1 MRLHRRPRRWLSGCL
16 TVMLLLTQWLTSAYA
31 CPAVTGALPGA
42 AAAAVAV
49 SMPGCDGHMSGAMD
63 PEQPQLCQM
72 HCSQGAQTVQS
83 APGADLPPA
92 PAVLLAI
99 LDWTQAAL
107 APLHSADRPAPLATG
122 APPPGS
128 PPLYLRLLVL
138 RN

>member
-1 MRLHRRPRRWLSGCL
+1 
-16 TVMLLLTQWLTSAYA
+16 MLLLAQWLTAAYA
-31 CPAVTGALPGA
+31 CPAVAGSGA
-42 AAAAVAV
+42 AAAV
-49 SMPGCDGHMSGAMD
+49 SMPGCDGHMSGARD
-63 PEQPQLCQM
+63 PEQPLLCQM

-83 APGADLPPA
+83 VPGADLPPA

-99 LDWTQAAL
+99 LDWTQAARP
-107 APLHSADRPAPLATG
+107 ALHSADSPAPLATG

>member
-1 MRLHRRPRRWLSGCL
+1 MRLHRRSRRWLSGWL

-31 CPAVTGALPGA
+31 CPMQAGASSG
-42 AAAAVAV
+42 AAVAA
-49 SMPGCDGHMSGAMD
+49 SMPGCDGHMPGARD

-92 PAVLLAI
+92 PAMLLAL

-107 APLHSADRPAPLATG
+107 APRHSAGRPAPLATG

>member
-1 MRLHRRPRRWLSGCL
+1 MHLHRRSRRWLAGWL
-16 TVMLLLTQWLTSAYA
+16 AVMLLLTQWLTSAYA
-31 CPAVTGALPGA
+31 CPMRAGAPSA
-42 AAAAVAV
+42 AAA
-49 SMPGCDGHMSGAMD
+49 SMPGCDGRMSGAMD
-63 PEQPQLCQM
+63 PEQRQLCQM
-72 HCSQGAQTVQS
+72 HCSQGAQTLQS
-83 APGADLPPA
+83 APSADVPPA

-107 APLHSADRPAPLATG
+107 APLHSADRPAPLAMG